1 MYLEM
6 IQFNINVASSMYAKY
21 YFDLRSLAED
31 NGLIFPNE
39 HEPLTKER
47 AKRLEVGELLCVG
60 LEKESREREGNRERE
75 RNVYNDKYKRV
86 HACQTLCICIHG
98 NVLTCTITPL
108 LFLPFHSLTI
118 HM

>member
-1 MYLEM
+1 MSYTHSHRNELERVYLEM

-47 AKRLEVGELLCVG
+47 AKRLEVRGGSKTPVINTLLGCV
-60 LEKESREREGNRERE
+60 S
-75 RNVYNDKYKRV
+75 
-86 HACQTLCICIHG
+86 
-98 NVLTCTITPL
+98 
-108 LFLPFHSLTI
+108 
-118 HM
+118 

>member
-1 MYLEM
+1 MECGLLSNPPGYHSRRYVSYSMNNICLLRVTHTHTHALSCRNELERVYLEM

-47 AKRLEVGELLCVG
+47 AKRLEV
-60 LEKESREREGNRERE
+60 RE
-75 RNVYNDKYKRV
+75 
-86 HACQTLCICIHG
+86 QIH
-98 NVLTCTITPL
+98 
-108 LFLPFHSLTI
+108 H
-118 HM
+118 

>member
-1 MYLEM
+1 M

-47 AKRLEVGELLCVG
+47 AKRLEVRGACMHGG
-60 LEKESREREGNRERE
+60 LKVHEGRAIPYHAGVEGGDRGGIVFLKWSLS
-75 RNVYNDKYKRV
+75 NV
-86 HACQTLCICIHG
+86 
-98 NVLTCTITPL
+98 
-108 LFLPFHSLTI
+108 
-118 HM
+118 